1 MRARRDLRMEIRS
14 FPRRR
19 SPRRDGRTAVIHRHH
34 QRPRSSPRLSS
45 ALPAL
50 QRRNGRLISSRPSI
64 RRAEQVARRGGIF
77 RTARAASDLIRSCT
91 LNCRIREGLVGAAVG
106 LALALA
112 GCDYSRPASETLS
125 PGGTY
130 KPGTVKLQGARSTPK
145 PAGKVVRDTEEKA
158 AILKSSIELIQRA
171 AL

>member
-1 MRARRDLRMEIRS
+1 
-14 FPRRR
+14 
-19 SPRRDGRTAVIHRHH
+19 
-34 QRPRSSPRLSS
+34 
-45 ALPAL
+45 
-50 QRRNGRLISSRPSI
+50 
-64 RRAEQVARRGGIF
+64 
-77 RTARAASDLIRSCT
+77 

-171 AL
+171 ALQPGGDNFRLATQKLNQYFEGTPEQEYQIPSPARAFLKTNYPKACSARRRSRPGPCGMPGTWKTA